1 MMAENQNDNDEQFF
15 KSLEN
20 FKLAVFNGQLRLAF
34 ENLVPVID
42 AIVDVLS
49 NDPQEQVE
57 TPAPKAQPTE
67 VQAEETKKT
76 QKKTEVAEVKESTTE
91 K

>member
-1 MMAENQNDNDEQFF
+1 MTENQNDNNEEFF

-49 NDPQEQVE
+49 NDPDDSPEEQ
-57 TPAPKAQPTE
+57 APKSQP
-67 VQAEETKKT
+67 VQAQIEEVKKT
-76 QKKTEVAEVKESTTE
+76 QKKTEVTEVKENSIE